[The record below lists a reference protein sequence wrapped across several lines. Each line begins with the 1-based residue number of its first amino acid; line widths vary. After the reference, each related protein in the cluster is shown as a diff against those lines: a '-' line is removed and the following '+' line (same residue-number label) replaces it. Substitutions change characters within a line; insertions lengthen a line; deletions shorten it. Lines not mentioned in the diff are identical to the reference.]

1 MGAADHNAGAA
12 LSADHVHNVDL
23 QGLALGVHLA
33 GHLLVVGQ
41 DSLAAL
47 AQIQSNDALLRVHA
61 GNGGLHDVV
70 CTGLDLA
77 QLLAALSLA
86 DALTDHVLCGLGCNA
101 AEVLGLEGG
110 HDAVAHFVALA
121 DLLCLGNAD
130 LRVLVVPVLVGHN
143 VLDQGHIKAACGG
156 VDIHLHVVLFHL
168 IVLLDGN
175 DDRSLDLFDQVF
187 CGDAALVLQ
196 HGESFKKFIVR
207 CCHFSGSSCNLLSIY
222 VSQTG
227 LHHRTGSHW
236 MRRSPQR

>member
-61 GNGGLHDVV
+61 GNGCLHDVV

-86 DALTDHVLCGLGCNA
+86 DA
-101 AEVLGLEGG
+101 
-110 HDAVAHFVALA
+110 
-121 DLLCLGNAD
+121 
-130 LRVLVVPVLVGHN
+130 
-143 VLDQGHIKAACGG
+143 
-156 VDIHLHVVLFHL
+156 
-168 IVLLDGN
+168 
-175 DDRSLDLFDQVF
+175 
-187 CGDAALVLQ
+187 
-196 HGESFKKFIVR
+196 
-207 CCHFSGSSCNLLSIY
+207 
-222 VSQTG
+222 
-227 LHHRTGSHW
+227 
-236 MRRSPQR
+236 